1 MKKITLLSTPLLCS
15 FLLSSDVLAD
25 EITVMRN
32 IEGKKRERVYNG
44 SSLKTSTYRLALE
57 ANSQE
62 DCDNAVA
69 LKSQELKKEGFK
81 IIDFDNTQCTDDTP
95 GNPSI
100 VILFE

>member
-1 MKKITLLSTPLLCS
+1 MKKIILYIAPIICS
-15 FLLSSDVLAD
+15 FVLSSYALAN
-25 EITVMRN
+25 EISVMRN
-32 IEGKKRERVYNG
+32 IDGKKRERIYSG
-44 SSLKTSTYRLALE
+44 QSLKTSTYRLDLE
-57 ANSQE
+57 AKTQE

-100 VILFE
+100 IILFE

>member
-1 MKKITLLSTPLLCS
+1 MKKIISYTTPLICG
-15 FLLSSDVLAD
+15 FVFSSSALAN

-32 IEGKKRERVYNG
+32 IDGKKRERVYSG
-44 SSLKTSTYRLALE
+44 PSLKTSTYRLALE
-57 ANSQE
+57 ATSQQ

-81 IIDFDNTQCTDDTP
+81 IVDFDNTQCTDGTP

-100 VILFE
+100 IIVFE